1 MKHIKPINEF
11 NRTIGFRY
19 SEPTIG
25 YKAVLYCV
33 GRITKN
39 SFIQLLD
46 FLEIKTEKIKITKQE
61 GTLEIED
68 MEIKTNL
75 VIEFD
80 FNVYSDQE
88 LDKIIEDVRSG
99 LSREFNVQTFDFLIK
114 ELPRLKK
121 K

>member
-1 MKHIKPINEF
+1 MKYIKLINEF

-25 YKAVLYCV
+25 YKAILYCV
-33 GRITKN
+33 GRISKN
-39 SFIQLLD
+39 SFIQLLN
-46 FLEIKTEKIKITKQE
+46 FLEIKTEKIKITRQE
-61 GTLEIED
+61 NTLEIED
-68 MEIKTNL
+68 LDVKTNL

-88 LDKIIEDVRSG
+88 LDKIIEDIRSG
-99 LSREFNVQTFDFLIK
+99 LNREFNVQVFDFLLK